1 MLALLSA
8 VFQALGQ
15 VSSAHSSRKFGVA
28 TTLALSSLT
37 ASIVVAIVFGL
48 FGTQTSAS
56 FVPGSLAGLAGLGG
70 LIALFS
76 AFKKIAVAVV
86 SAIVAATS
94 AIVISGWDI
103 LGGSLVSA
111 TQLAALILCLV
122 SLALFL
128 RVDEDRGSASG
139 FILAFSAGVAFGAYV
154 IFLSLSPDDHM
165 ELGTLLVARIL
176 IATPICLFVLLQ
188 SGFKRARIKVPRLA
202 IFSGAMDATGNLFL
216 LLALQFDNLL
226 LVGTMAAVVPVIAG
240 VTAAIWLREKLNL
253 RQIVALCVA
262 VTGSTLASI

>member
-1 MLALLSA
+1 LFALLSA

-56 FVPGSLAGLAGLGG
+56 FVPGSLAGLASLGG

-103 LGGSLVSA
+103 LGGSLVSDQA
-111 TQLAALILCLV
+111 
-122 SLALFL
+122 
-128 RVDEDRGSASG
+128 
-139 FILAFSAGVAFGAYV
+139 
-154 IFLSLSPDDHM
+154 
-165 ELGTLLVARIL
+165 
-176 IATPICLFVLLQ
+176 
-188 SGFKRARIKVPRLA
+188 
-202 IFSGAMDATGNLFL
+202 
-216 LLALQFDNLL
+216 
-226 LVGTMAAVVPVIAG
+226 
-240 VTAAIWLREKLNL
+240 
-253 RQIVALCVA
+253 
-262 VTGSTLASI
+262 